1 VPRGPAGHDGNEQPI
16 KAGEFVLGYPD
27 EHGETANAPIP
38 AELCRNGAFVAIRK
52 FHIDVAAFRR
62 YLRAQASSPEEEELI
77 AAKMVGRW
85 RSGAPLVLAAD
96 RDDPQLGSDPNRNN
110 DFSYAGDMMGEL
122 LDAAT

>member
-1 VPRGPAGHDGNEQPI
+1 M
-16 KAGEFVLGYPD
+16 
-27 EHGETANAPIP
+27 
-38 AELCRNGAFVAIRK
+38 
-52 FHIDVAAFRR
+52 DVAAFRR
-62 YLRAQASSPEEEELI
+62 YLRGQATSPEDEELI

-85 RSGAPLVLAAD
+85 RSGAPLVLAPD